1 MENHQMGFAEVNGAK
16 IYFEAAGE
24 GAAVIFIHAG
34 VADRRMW
41 DDQFAAFAQK
51 YRVVRYDH
59 RSQGK
64 TEAPDGEYDPVKD
77 LAGLMDFLNI
87 QSAALVGCSIGGMV
101 ATNFTLTHPER
112 VWALVLSGAGL
123 GGFESPNSEADDAF
137 EAEITAA
144 YQAKNYERVAEME
157 MEMWLD
163 GPKQPK
169 GRVSGPIRELMFDM
183 IMTDLRRGQEVR
195 FTKLEPPAIR
205 RLGEIRVPTLVIIGD
220 ADTPDILAIGDVLAD
235 GIEGVEKIVYPGV
248 AHMLNM
254 EIPDQFNADVLAFL
268 AQRGLS

>member
-1 MENHQMGFAEVNGAK
+1 MGFAEANGAR
-16 IYFEAAGE
+16 IYFESAGE
-24 GAAVIFIHAG
+24 GAAVIFLHAG

-41 DDQFAAFAQK
+41 DDQFAAFAKK

-59 RSQGK
+59 RSYGK
-64 TEAPDGEYDPVKD
+64 TEGPVGEYDPVKD
-77 LAGLMDFLNI
+77 LAGLMDFLGI
-87 QSAALVGCSIGGMV
+87 QSAALVGCSVGGMV
-101 ATNFTLTHPER
+101 ATNFALTHPER

-123 GGFESPNSEADDAF
+123 GGFESPTTDEDAAF

-144 YQAKNYERVAEME
+144 FEAKNFERVAEME

-169 GRVSGPIRELMFDM
+169 GRVRGPIRELMHDM
-183 IMTDLRRGQEVR
+183 IMTELRRGEEVR
-195 FTKLEPPAIR
+195 FAKLSPPAIQ
-205 RLGEIRVPTLVIIGD
+205 RLGEIQVPTLVIIGD
-220 ADTPDILAIGDVLAD
+220 ADTPDILAIGEVLVN
-235 GIEGVEKIVYPGV
+235 GIPNAEKIVYPGV

-268 AQRGLS
+268 ARTGLS